1 MRGLKG
7 RTVVVTGAASGIGRA
22 IAQRF
27 GAEGSRVAVLDLD
40 AAGAQVTVEAIRS
53 ADGEAAAFRADIAD
67 EAQVRKAVADCIAAL
82 GPIDVL
88 VNNAGWDRAMPFLK
102 TDTALWQ
109 KIVAINLMGPL
120 HLHHAVLPGMVER
133 RQGRVINISSDAAR
147 VGSSGEAVYAA
158 CKGGMVSFTKTMA
171 RELARS
177 NIQLNVVCPGPTD
190 TPLFA
195 DFAGAGER
203 GDKLREALKGAI
215 PMRRLGEPSDYPGI
229 VAFLASDDAAFIT
242 GQVISVS
249 GGLTMAG

>member
-1 MRGLKG
+1 MRGLKS

-22 IAQRF
+22 IAARF

-40 AAGAQVTVEAIRS
+40 AAGAQATVEAIRS
-53 ADGEAAAFRADIAD
+53 AGGEAAAFRVDISD
-67 EAQVRKAVADCIAAL
+67 EAQVRKAVADCSAAL

-120 HLHHAVLPGMVER
+120 HMHHAVLPGMVER

-190 TPLFA
+190 TPLFT

-203 GDKLREALKGAI
+203 GEKLREALKGAI

>member
-1 MRGLKG
+1 MRGLKS

-22 IAQRF
+22 IAARF

-40 AAGAQVTVEAIRS
+40 AAGAQATVEAIRS
-53 ADGEAAAFRADIAD
+53 AGGEAAAFRVDISD
-67 EAQVRKAVADCIAAL
+67 EAQVRKAVADCSAAL
-82 GPIDVL
+82 GAIDVL

-109 KIVAINLMGPL
+109 KIVGINLMGPL
-120 HLHHAVLPGMVER
+120 HMHHAVLPGMVER

-190 TPLFA
+190 TPLFT

-203 GDKLREALKGAI
+203 GEKLREALKGAI